1 MNVNNVARGFI
12 PEIFDA
18 TIYRTLEDNL
28 VLEQI
33 AKAPLK
39 TQESGD
45 TRYFTDLG
53 DATISDYTGT
63 LTAEEIKDSQTMFTL
78 DKTKTFCFK
87 VQDVDSLMANVDVKG
102 SQTQRAGYNLK
113 DAVEKDVFRY
123 VGDYANAGTAL
134 SGTITSANVI
144 SYVSELARMLYD
156 NNVGDENLFMLVPPW
171 MRIKLQLAG
180 IVFEINNG
188 INGKGGM
195 QWSKDLGFTTY
206 VTNTVYN
213 SSTPAA
219 PVSTIL
225 AGSYQAIGFDKR
237 ILKTRNIELSGSRGT
252 QIDGGLVYGYKAIK
266 TKELGKAV
274 FTFGAETTI

>member
-1 MNVNNVARGFI
+1 MNVNNTARGFI

-28 VLEQI
+28 VLKQI

-39 TQESGD
+39 KQESGD
-45 TRYFTDLG
+45 TRYFADLG

-63 LTAEEIKDSQTMFTL
+63 LTSEELNDSQLMFLL
-78 DKTKTFCFK
+78 DKTKSFCFTVK
-87 VQDVDSLMANVDVKG
+87 DIDQLMANVDVKG

-113 DAVEKDVFRY
+113 DAIERQVFQY
-123 VGDYANAGTAL
+123 IGDDANAGTAL
-134 SGTITSANVI
+134 AATITSANVI

-156 NNVGDENLFMLVPPW
+156 NNVEDENLFMLVPPW

-180 IVFEINNG
+180 IQFQINNG

-213 SSTPAA
+213 SGTPAI

-225 AGSYQAIGFDKR
+225 GGSFQAIGYDER
-237 ILKTRNIELSGSRGT
+237 LLRTRNIELSGTRGT
-252 QIDGGLVYGYKAIK
+252 QIDGGAVFGYKVIK
-266 TKELGKAV
+266 PRELGKAV